1 MLKDKYFTKNEISKT
16 MQNAGDYSANDFY
29 DLFEAMFNRDYY
41 IIGTYEASEALKTF
55 KNNEKL
61 DGYKT
66 KFDGDIGAVE
76 LVERYELD
84 QFGSILTP
92 LFSEP
97 EKLAAMVEYIRGE
110 TLFHEALNNASLDL
124 FAATTEENLKKF
136 IKAAKEL

>member
-16 MQNAGDYSANDFY
+16 MQNAGDYSADDFY

-41 IIGTYEASEALKTF
+41 ITGKHEASEALKAF
-55 KNNEKL
+55 KNGKKL

-66 KFDGDIGAVE
+66 KFDGEIGAVE

-92 LFSEP
+92 LFNEP
-97 EKLAAMVEYIRGE
+97 EKLANRIEYIRGE
-110 TLFHEALNNASLDL
+110 TLFYEALNNASLDL
-124 FAATTEENLKKF
+124 FETPTEESLKKF
-136 IKAAKEL
+136 TAAAKEL